1 LLEPPELDEP
11 ELPDPELPEPPALV
25 PPVSAVP
32 VVGAVVD
39 GVLVA
44 LAGAAVVVSLLLLP
58 QPLQARPNAA
68 TARTA
73 AKLIERFIC
82 TSFFGGLAASLIA
95 APYRRCR

>member
-11 ELPDPELPEPPALV
+11 EPLDPEPPALV
-25 PPVSAVP
+25 PPVAEVP
-32 VVGAVVD
+32 VVGEDVD

-58 QPLQARPNAA
+58 HPLQARPKAA

-73 AKLIERFIC
+73 AKLIGRFIC
-82 TSFFGGLAASLIA
+82 TSFSGAWQRA
-95 APYRRCR
+95 